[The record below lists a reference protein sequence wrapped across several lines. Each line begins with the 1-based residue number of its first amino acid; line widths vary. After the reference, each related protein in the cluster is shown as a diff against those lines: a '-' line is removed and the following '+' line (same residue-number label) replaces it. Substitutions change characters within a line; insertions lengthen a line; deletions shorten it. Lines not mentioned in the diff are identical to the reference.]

1 MGNCK
6 HTAGEQKAADIT
18 DENDGVVR
26 GAQQVDGN
34 PKGKVRSRARAQN
47 IQEAKN
53 FPHTNAGIDTGMVII
68 WRMVLVLNSSAQS
81 LIEIPGIN
89 SRYSQG

>member
-1 MGNCK
+1 MK
-6 HTAGEQKAADIT
+6 MTALSGEPNTLTVIQ
-18 DENDGVVR
+18 
-26 GAQQVDGN
+26 
-34 PKGKVRSRARAQN
+34 KGKVRSRARAQN

-81 LIEIPGIN
+81 LIEIPGMN
-89 SRYSQG
+89 SI